1 MDYTKLTIKHFITD
15 LPRIFN
21 ENFEGIKQLFNKFV
35 KEDNNTINIKADD
48 GSIIN
53 GEFDRIVVN
62 RIDAKNIYIKDQD
75 NNLVPLKNYITDK
88 VIECINDEA
97 KLINVMSKG
106 TNIVDTIDDVVEP
119 NATSHNEE

>member
-88 VIECINDEA
+88 VIECINDEP